1 MSAPLSP
8 QREAAILAR
17 LDDEDRTASELTD
30 MVTELLAELN
40 RLRSETAGL
49 RQGIERQEARADHIA
64 KQALRWKAEADGRKK
79 YGEKLRAELA
89 AIPAPVVE
97 QGFRDEFGTVHPLT
111 HFPAETV
118 AEVLKTNPAL
128 QRTVRISEWTEVTS

>member
-8 QREAAILAR
+8 ERETEIREHLGSTLAVR
-17 LDDEDRTASELTD
+17 KSDVEA
-30 MVTELLAELN
+30 LLAELN

-49 RQGIERQEARADHIA
+49 RQGIERQEARTEHIA

-89 AIPAPVVE
+89 ALPAPVVE
-97 QGFRDEFGTVHPLT
+97 TAFRDGLGNVWPLG
-111 HFPAETV
+111 HFPAETE
-118 AEVLKTNPAL
+118 ALVLKTTPTL
-128 QRTVRISEWTEVTS
+128 QRTVRISEWTEVAS